1 MITEQQL
8 TLLGTRIAHLEGQV
22 AFLYEHLGITY
33 VPEARS
39 EDDPRIIEALKQG
52 NLIGAIKVYR
62 ELHNSDLNTA
72 RLAVEE
78 IQGRL
83 GL

>member
-8 TLLGTRIAHLEGQV
+8 TLLGVRIAHLEGQV

-33 VPEARS
+33 VPEPGP

-72 RLAVEE
+72 RLAVQE

-83 GL
+83 GI